1 MKYLSERKLFT
12 PFLQLERRNDEP
24 HTGMQFN
31 PFTCQKEI
39 PLRLA
44 EEIELEEVSPIP
56 LVRIKPAPLLRAFR
70 RVQQEVHAA
79 RAFGVFQQGNML
91 RRVVVYAVSVFAIH
105 CHYLIVMQK

>member
-1 MKYLSERKLFT
+1 
-12 PFLQLERRNDEP
+12 
-24 HTGMQFN
+24 MQCN
-31 PFTCQKEI
+31 PFARQKEI

-56 LVRIKPAPLLRAFR
+56 LVRVEPAPLLRAFR

-79 RAFGVFQQGNML
+79 RAFGVFQERNML

-105 CHYLIVMQK
+105 LYLFMATKVRFF